1 MKTKLSSKGQVV
13 LPAAARRR
21 LGLVAG
27 SEMDVVVETDRLVLV
42 PKGPRRPRFR
52 QGLSKATGLPVL
64 EVVDDDAPF
73 LTSEQVAE
81 LLADF
86 P

>member
-13 LPAAARRR
+13 LPASARRR
-21 LGLVAG
+21 LGLVPG
-27 SEMDVVVETDRLVLV
+27 TEMDVVVEADRLVLV
-42 PKGPRRPRFR
+42 PKGPRQPRFR
-52 QGLSKATGLPVL
+52 QGVSKATGLPLL
-64 EVVDDDAPF
+64 EVVGNDAPP